1 MDTTNMIYQQMNRS
15 IIVELEDRWGKE
27 KFQEWYEE
35 TILPLNGKVE
45 VTPQLYHQL
54 LESEL
59 HYIDTMTLFD
69 EMNGG
74 NDRQAQMSEEA
85 EMRMG

>member
-1 MDTTNMIYQQMNRS
+1 MDTTTMIYQEMNRS
-15 IIVELEDRWGKE
+15 IIVELEDKWGKE

-35 TILPLNGKVE
+35 TVIPLNGKVE

-59 HYIDTMTLFD
+59 HYIEFEL
-69 EMNGG
+69 
-74 NDRQAQMSEEA
+74 QAADWTEQHYSE
-85 EMRMG
+85 RP

>member
-1 MDTTNMIYQQMNRS
+1 MDTTTMIYQEMNRS

-35 TILPLNGKVE
+35 TIVPLNGKVE
-45 VTPQLYHQL
+45 VTPQLYHQI

-59 HYIDTMTLFD
+59 HYDYAMMYSD
-69 EMNGG
+69 ELNERHDQLMEQQDLRGG
-74 NDRQAQMSEEA
+74 L
-85 EMRMG
+85 